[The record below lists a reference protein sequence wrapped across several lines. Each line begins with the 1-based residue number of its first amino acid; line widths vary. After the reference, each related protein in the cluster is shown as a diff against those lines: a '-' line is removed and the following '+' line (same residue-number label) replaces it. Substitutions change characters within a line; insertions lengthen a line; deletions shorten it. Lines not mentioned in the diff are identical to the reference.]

1 MPKRARRTT
10 GHVAKGLAV
19 ADPDAPLLGVDPA
32 DHLGQPHEALRPGPP
47 TRPGSRAD
55 SQAGPADDDMT
66 NKEATLP
73 LPVDTVIRT
82 KWLDGEY
89 HLARVVSVRDRSG
102 AVDPNDKEYYMHY
115 VNMNRRMDTWVT
127 AHVMD
132 PLVARV
138 RWHRREEV
146 RALCSAVRWRQGAT
160 CLPPLFASP
169 HKLRMY
175 PSRQHDPLRAYA
187 ICVSLP
193 TIVPTLRKGL
203 RCLPSYRLCASSLL
217 AGRSHRPCLPRVGRW
232 DVLLRNA
239 SNSISVQMH
248 RTQPIAQAPAPP
260 SARVRAAACRS
271 ASSRTTTAASTAT
284 LTWRRSASTRSS
296 PR

>member
-1 MPKRARRTT
+1 MVLVRVQLVLCSTSCADLAQRTLGSVQGVVPKRARRTT

-55 SQAGPADDDMT
+55 SHAGPADDDMT

-89 HLARVVSVRDRSG
+89 HLARVVSVRDRAG
-102 AVDPNDKEYYMHY
+102 AVDPSDKEYYMHY

-132 PLVARV
+132 LSWHEFDGIDEKRCARC
-138 RWHRREEV
+138 
-146 RALCSAVRWRQGAT
+146 AL
-160 CLPPLFASP
+160 LFASATAQ
-169 HKLRMY
+169 HACLRLSPRHLNHACTRRATICIKMRHY
-175 PSRQHDPLRAYA
+175 ARTPSAYCCALRN
-187 ICVSLP
+187 
-193 TIVPTLRKGL
+193 IVPRFP
-203 RCLPSYRLCASSLL
+203 RCLLSVRQCALSILG
-217 AGRSHRPCLPRVGRW
+217 GRS
-232 DVLLRNA
+232 
-239 SNSISVQMH
+239 
-248 RTQPIAQAPAPP
+248 
-260 SARVRAAACRS
+260 
-271 ASSRTTTAASTAT
+271 
-284 LTWRRSASTRSS
+284 
-296 PR
+296 